1 MKSRD
6 KQGFYVLEKLVFHF
20 SKAIILFLLLPCL
33 LHSQIYLSKD
43 ARIYDKG
50 NTLKI
55 SKNDNEKIKGEIYIV
70 RGTPTSGLEDRSGT
84 VISAVKE
91 DSKPIHA
98 RKKVYKPNLAKNVNF
113 QREPVKQSSAVYK
126 SLTDQSRSSFSIGNT
141 NSSVTAP
148 GFSYENLLIVLISL
162 SVFIFCSVREA
173 KFYTKHG
180 KVLFNLSLYKIGR
193 APPF

>member
-6 KQGFYVLEKLVFHF
+6 EQSFYVLEKLVFHF
-20 SKAIILFLLLPCL
+20 SKAIILLLLLPCL
-33 LHSQIYLSKD
+33 LNSQIYLSKD
-43 ARIYDKG
+43 ARIYDEA

-55 SKNDNEKIKGEIYIV
+55 SNENEKIKGEIYIIY
-70 RGTPTSGLEDRSGT
+70 GTPTSGLEDRSGA
-84 VISAVKE
+84 VISTVKK
-91 DSKPIHA
+91 SKPIHA
-98 RKKVYKPNLAKNVNF
+98 LKKLYKPNLEKNVNF
-113 QREPVKQSSAVYK
+113 QREPIKQSSAVYK
-126 SLTDQSRSSFSIGNT
+126 PLTDQRRSSFSIGNT

-173 KFYTKHG
+173 KFYTKHR
-180 KVLFNLSLYKIGR
+180 KVPFNLSLYKIGR